1 MIDEWDYRGH
11 TPAPW
16 TVRRGRADTVL
27 VESNS
32 WGCSDCGN
40 TNIYSYENTK
50 GKEICFPES
59 VEPDPFIMPEQT
71 DRGRPMCYCES
82 CDMMAYADKVD
93 ATQNDNDLALIADAP
108 LILEAFVDEQAEVE
122 RLRKQLV
129 AHTDF
134 VLWVEEKHNE
144 VFDEYERKDEL

>member
-1 MIDEWDYRGH
+1 
-11 TPAPW
+11 
-16 TVRRGRADTVL
+16 
-27 VESNS
+27 
-32 WGCSDCGN
+32 
-40 TNIYSYENTK
+40 
-50 GKEICFPES
+50 
-59 VEPDPFIMPEQT
+59 
-71 DRGRPMCYCES
+71 MCYCES

>member
-1 MIDEWDYRGH
+1 MIDTWDYEGH

-16 TVRRGRADTVL
+16 TVRRGQRNTVL
-27 VESNS
+27 IESNS

-40 TNIYSYENTK
+40 TNIYTYENTN

-59 VEPDPFIMPEQT
+59 AEPDPFIMPEQT

-82 CDMMAYADKVD
+82 CDLMCYADKVD

-108 LILEAFVDEQAEVE
+108 KLLAEVE
-122 RLRKQLV
+122 MLYEKVKDYDACLQNLWDNELIPED
-129 AHTDF
+129 TDI
-134 VLWVEEKHNE
+134 WDE
-144 VFDEYERKDEL
+144 VKELLEVD